1 MTERASGRCYA
12 NLDAI
17 PGERFIKCAYHK
29 AGGKPRNPCGPKD
42 AGRAVAEYHDARYDY
57 SVCAGCGQSYQNIDF
72 RGNPHVSLCN
82 DVRPS
87 AQKGGSR

>member
-42 AGRAVAEYHDARYDY
+42 AGRAVAECLTCKPAFDGERVLADASCFYWD
-57 SVCAGCGQSYQNIDF
+57 
-72 RGNPHVSLCN
+72 H
-82 DVRPS
+82 DVRTV
-87 AQKGGSR
+87 AGEKR